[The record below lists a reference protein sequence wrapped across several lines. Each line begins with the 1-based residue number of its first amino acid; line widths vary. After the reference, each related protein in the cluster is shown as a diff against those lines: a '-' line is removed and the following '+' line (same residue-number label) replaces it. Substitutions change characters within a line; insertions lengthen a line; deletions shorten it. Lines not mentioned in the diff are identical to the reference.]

1 MRECGMDAPPAP
13 SSAAATARLAH
24 LARSLQRCRECP
36 IGEHATQAV
45 PGDGP
50 VAATLMIVGEQP
62 GNDEDLAG
70 RPFVGPAGRLLDR
83 AFDELGWRRDRLFVT
98 NAVKHFKFELRG
110 KRRIHKTPAQRE
122 VAACH
127 HWLEDEV
134 AAIAPRALI
143 ALGAT
148 AVRSLLGS
156 KVSVMRDRGHWF
168 EGPQG
173 LPVLVTLHPA
183 AILRAER
190 DAPAAY
196 DDWLADLSA
205 ANRYGRAD
213 D

>member
-1 MRECGMDAPPAP
+1 
-13 SSAAATARLAH
+13 
-24 LARSLQRCRECP
+24 
-36 IGEHATQAV
+36 
-45 PGDGP
+45 
-50 VAATLMIVGEQP
+50 
-62 GNDEDLAG
+62 
-70 RPFVGPAGRLLDR
+70 
-83 AFDELGWRRDRLFVT
+83 
-98 NAVKHFKFELRG
+98 
-110 KRRIHKTPAQRE
+110 
-122 VAACH
+122 
-127 HWLEDEV
+127 V